1 MITLCRSP
9 EIERLLSS
17 REFSLLAR
25 CSVWPLKEEQVYAIQ
40 KAAAPPIEW
49 GHFMA
54 LVHRHRVAGLVHENI
69 GHAGISLPPDTRSKI
84 AALARMIASEN
95 IGLIAESN
103 RLQKSFR
110 DADVEF
116 LFLKGVSLARLAYTN
131 VGVRHIRDIDILVTP
146 SKIELAHLVLS
157 KAGYNP
163 YQPPSA
169 FSPAQRDTWLVRTK
183 DLSYVHPQSKQTV
196 ELHTRL
202 FDNRHL
208 MPFDD
213 FEAAITDPAR
223 TMGLRSLPEDLLFS
237 YLCLH
242 GSAHC
247 WFRLKWLADLGALL
261 SQQPT
266 GGIERLYA
274 AAKKQGAGPAA
285 SQALLLLDQVLRAS
299 IPKHLIASACS
310 NRRTRVLNKIAVA
323 ELSSDVEP
331 GESISSIVRRMIA
344 LLFLGSGLRYWLN
357 ELRNS
362 LVSPIDVLHFPPPK
376 PLWPVYPIFSVPL
389 RLLRLAK
396 RANIAVVLRR
406 VAKQTTI
413 LHSRIRE

>member
-54 LVHRHRVAGLVHENI
+54 LVHRHRVARLVHENI

-95 IGLIAESN
+95 VGLIAESN

-169 FSPAQRDTWLVRTK
+169 FSPASASTFVSQR
-183 DLSYVHPQSKQTV
+183 LSEWPPCLPEPHAPSWPRSSSLSKPPAS
-196 ELHTRL
+196 HSASY
-202 FDNRHL
+202 
-208 MPFDD
+208 PCS
-213 FEAAITDPAR
+213 AAAP
-223 TMGLRSLPEDLLFS
+223 LRS
-237 YLCLH
+237 
-242 GSAHC
+242 
-247 WFRLKWLADLGALL
+247 
-261 SQQPT
+261 
-266 GGIERLYA
+266 
-274 AAKKQGAGPAA
+274 
-285 SQALLLLDQVLRAS
+285 
-299 IPKHLIASACS
+299 
-310 NRRTRVLNKIAVA
+310 
-323 ELSSDVEP
+323 
-331 GESISSIVRRMIA
+331 
-344 LLFLGSGLRYWLN
+344 
-357 ELRNS
+357 
-362 LVSPIDVLHFPPPK
+362 
-376 PLWPVYPIFSVPL
+376 
-389 RLLRLAK
+389 
-396 RANIAVVLRR
+396 
-406 VAKQTTI
+406 
-413 LHSRIRE
+413 